1 MLRNAVGEG
10 ICTGNSEKFEPCVC
24 EGLSSNYFWILST
37 KIKFNDWFESKSH
50 KEWMIL

>member
-1 MLRNAVGEG
+1 MLRNAIGEG

-24 EGLSSNYFWILST
+24 EGLSSNCFWILTT
-37 KIKFNDWFESKSH
+37 KINDWTERKSH